1 MGWVNQRLCDP
12 ETAARESARWLEWSL
27 SRSWSTG
34 DLAVVL
40 GLVAVVAGLVL
51 LVPGFVPAAVRPL
64 VAGLGCVS
72 WVGSLVAYG
81 LGKAA

>member
-1 MGWVNQRLCDP
+1 MGRVNQAKYDP
-12 ETAARESARWLEWSL
+12 DTAARASARRLKWSL
-27 SRSWSTG
+27 SHYWSVG

-64 VAGLGCVS
+64 VAGPGCVS
-72 WVGSLVAYG
+72 WVGSLVAYV

>member
-1 MGWVNQRLCDP
+1 MGRVNQTMHDP
-12 ETAARESARWLEWSL
+12 DMAARESARWVEWSCA
-27 SRSWSTG
+27 RSWSVG

-51 LVPGFVPAAVRPL
+51 LAPGFVPAAVRPL
-64 VAGLGCVS
+64 VAGLSCVS
-72 WVGSLVAYG
+72 WVGSLMAYV

>member
-1 MGWVNQRLCDP
+1 MDWVNQSMHDP
-12 ETAARESARWLEWSL
+12 DTAARAFARLAEWSF
-27 SRSWSTG
+27 SRSWSAG

-51 LVPGFVPAAVRPL
+51 LVPSFVPAGVRSL

-72 WVGSLVAYG
+72 WVDSLVAYG